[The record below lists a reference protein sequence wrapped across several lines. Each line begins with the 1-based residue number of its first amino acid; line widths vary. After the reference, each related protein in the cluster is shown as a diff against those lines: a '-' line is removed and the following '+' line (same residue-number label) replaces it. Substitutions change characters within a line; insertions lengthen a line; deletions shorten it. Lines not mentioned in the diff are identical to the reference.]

1 MCPMIWPHP
10 STDHD
15 DLLFHA
21 RLNTGFTGLLCLGE
35 LTWPNQIGL
44 RDYRKVTLR
53 SSLKLHA

>member
-1 MCPMIWPHP
+1 MIWPHP